1 MLITEASCVNTHI
14 GHSRL
19 FARSVV
25 VGYVLTGILLF
36 SVSALPLEAKALC
49 LLFLSTEFRRLSWRL
64 SASQPFTPEPCSSV
78 RDVLQLDTQG
88 RCLLN
93 SHVWH
98 VRRVH
103 FLSGWLMVI
112 DLHDGR
118 QRRRL
123 PFFKDAFSE
132 STYRHLSRVC
142 LAIKV

>member
-1 MLITEASCVNTHI
+1 M
-14 GHSRL
+14 
-19 FARSVV
+19 
-25 VGYVLTGILLF
+25 TGILLF

-49 LLFLSTEFRRLSWRL
+49 LLFLSIEFRRLSWRL
-64 SASQPFTPEPCSSV
+64 PASQPFTSEPCSSA

-93 SHVWH
+93 GHVWH

-112 DLHDGR
+112 DLHDGQ
-118 QRRRL
+118 QRCRL

-142 LAIKV
+142 LAIKL

>member
-1 MLITEASCVNTHI
+1 MLITEASCVNTSI
-14 GHSRL
+14 GQSRL
-19 FARSVV
+19 LARCVV
-25 VGYVLTGILLF
+25 VGFVLTGVLLF
-36 SVSALPLEAKALC
+36 SVSALPIEAKALC
-49 LLFLSTEFRRLSWRL
+49 IPFLANEYRRLSWRL
-64 SASQPFTPEPCSSV
+64 SSTELAT
-78 RDVLQLDTQG
+78 LQLDTQG

-98 VRRVH
+98 VHRVH

-112 DLHDGR
+112 DLHNGQ